1 MGQDLRAKLTGKKEG
16 WKSVACAALI
26 LGVALTVASC
36 SAATATHTAASP
48 TAAAPTYTSEPPM
61 ATAPAETPTTVKR
74 SGPPSYL
81 LPTEEDA
88 WRPPV
93 SHAGEMPTGTG
104 AVRIQDIGEFIFDA
118 SKVETLRPDIFRPG
132 HFSLF
137 DVLVHV
143 AKEGDIALEYHFDE
157 TMDTHVIDAIN
168 DQAGWWYR
176 AQYSGGWTEDNVF
189 RMDMYPY
196 KNGTKLW
203 VYIERE
209 GRLATIYRTFREE
222 VERLASNGGRV
233 IIPEVIIRSP
243 ASSYILQNVVV
254 TPHDVRNDMFQP
266 GVVTA
271 LDALLSL
278 GEQGELFRLKL
289 TWYERVGTADPV
301 DTFYV
306 EQIDEAE
313 AHDRCGFVYETGPR
327 GVSGVHIH
335 IPSDIRVTVSPEY
348 ALWFW
353 ICI

>member
-1 MGQDLRAKLTGKKEG
+1 
-16 WKSVACAALI
+16 
-26 LGVALTVASC
+26 
-36 SAATATHTAASP
+36 
-48 TAAAPTYTSEPPM
+48 M

-88 WRPPV
+88 WTPPV

-306 EQIDEAE
+306 WSKLTRPRPTTAAGSSTRPVHGAFQ
-313 AHDRCGFVYETGPR
+313 GFTSISHRTYGSLCPPSTRSGSGYAYRGGATTIRKTARSYPVYP
-327 GVSGVHIH
+327 
-335 IPSDIRVTVSPEY
+335 
-348 ALWFW
+348 
-353 ICI
+353 